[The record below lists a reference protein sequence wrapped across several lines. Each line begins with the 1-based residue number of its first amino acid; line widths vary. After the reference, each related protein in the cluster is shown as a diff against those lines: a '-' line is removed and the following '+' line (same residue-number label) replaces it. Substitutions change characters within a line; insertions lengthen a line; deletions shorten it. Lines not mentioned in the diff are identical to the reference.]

1 MPANLLNLGNQ
12 FQVLLDDQY
21 TSDNPGEELP
31 NLGWDG
37 MGWFGVWFQRDTDG
51 HYWNPAESDTLE
63 KSNMI

>member
-37 MGWFGVWFQRDTDG
+37 LVCGSSEIPMATTGIRQNRTPWKNRT
-51 HYWNPAESDTLE
+51 
-63 KSNMI
+63 